1 MTKRRKLFI
10 ICGVA
15 LGGGMGVLMLS
26 KGQRPLASLSYLGA
40 LPPPKSEIRRFS
52 ISNTTDSLITF
63 KVIGVEFYSNKVWNV
78 DAIYGADTI
87 LPPYQTDF
95 IEFVP
100 PAGAT
105 RWRGSLSV
113 GQERKG
119 IASVPSRV
127 KWFWGQA
134 RMGFRNGVRWP
145 TGKITGGGV
154 LVTEEISE

>member
-40 LPPPKSEIRRFS
+40 LPQPKSEIRRFS
-52 ISNTTDSLITF
+52 ISNTTDSPITF
-63 KVIGVEFYSNKVWNV
+63 NVIGVEFYSNQVWKIEISN
-78 DAIYGADTI
+78 GTHTI
-87 LPPYQTDF
+87 LPPHQTDI

-100 PAGAT
+100 PAGAK
-105 RWRGSLSV
+105 RWRGWLNV

-119 IASVPSRV
+119 IASVPGRV
-127 KWFWGQA
+127 KWF
-134 RMGFRNGVRWP
+134 
-145 TGKITGGGV
+145 
-154 LVTEEISE
+154 